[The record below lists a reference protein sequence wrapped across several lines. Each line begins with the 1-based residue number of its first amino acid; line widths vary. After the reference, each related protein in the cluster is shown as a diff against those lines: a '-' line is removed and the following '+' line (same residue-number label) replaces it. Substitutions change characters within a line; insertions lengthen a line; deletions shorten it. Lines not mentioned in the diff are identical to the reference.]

1 MALSCS
7 PASSNPSVGAH
18 LAHLVVG
25 HPLLRATKGLGLLLV
40 DALAR
45 CTGALQAGTVGLC
58 KDVVSL
64 DARTESARAWDRLAL
79 LLASHGLFLSEEDLR
94 CLVEALRSR
103 ATLGGN
109 LFVVIESV
117 GSLLEGLV
125 ADQRVT
131 LVGGV
136 HSIELVKFGGR
147 N

>member
-7 PASSNPSVGAH
+7 PASSNPSILAH

-25 HPLLRATKGLGLLLV
+25 HPLLGAAKGLGLLLV
-40 DALAR
+40 DARAG
-45 CTGALQAGTVGLC
+45 CAGALQAGTVGLC

-79 LLASHGLFLSEEDLR
+79 LLALDFVFLSEEDLR

-131 LVGGV
+131 LFGL
-136 HSIELVKFGGR
+136 HSVELVELGGR